1 MLKTLFF
8 TMLLHLGW
16 ADKQASWVN
25 KVNPQELVQTVTRSK
40 MSSAMVNLQQETHE
54 LAKTVCGTA
63 QPGFPGALW
72 KQAAKTH
79 GVDPVLLYSVALFES
94 GRQGGKKVGP
104 WPFALHFNQ
113 ANISIYALSAKEAQ
127 FVLAHVTTDNV
138 DIGLGQVNYKS
149 HKDKVQRP
157 EDLLDPKINLTVAS
171 KILAEALNSTPDPEL
186 GVGRYHSWTE
196 WRARAYGRKVLT
208 IFRALKVFV
217 EKQEAALERQPNH
230 G

>member
-8 TMLLHLGW
+8 SMLLHLGW
-16 ADKQASWVN
+16 ADQQAPWVHR
-25 KVNPQELVQTVTRSK
+25 VDPQELIQAAQLVQTASRAGQVPLEIPDTLLKARQS
-40 MSSAMVNLQQETHE
+40 
-54 LAKTVCGTA
+54 
-63 QPGFPGALW
+63 FPGSIW
-72 KQAAKTH
+72 KQAAQTH

-94 GRQGGKKVGP
+94 GKRRDQNKIGP

-113 ANISIYALSAKEAQ
+113 ADVSIYALSAKEAR
-127 FVLAHVTTDNV
+127 FVLANVTTDNV

-157 EDLLDPKINLTVAS
+157 EDLLDPKTNLMVAS
-171 KILAEALNSTPDPEL
+171 QILAEALSSTPDREL

-217 EKQEAALERQPNH
+217 EKQEAASERQPTH

>member
-1 MLKTLFF
+1 LKSRPPGCSKCSLKRWCKP
-8 TMLLHLGW
+8 LSGSHNLSCRHGR
-16 ADKQASWVN
+16 ASLA
-25 KVNPQELVQTVTRSK
+25 PSGSK
-40 MSSAMVNLQQETHE
+40 RLR
-54 LAKTVCGTA
+54 
-63 QPGFPGALW
+63 P
-72 KQAAKTH
+72 H
-79 GVDPVLLYSVALFES
+79 GIDPVLLYSVALFES
-94 GRQGGKKVGP
+94 GRQGDKNRVGP

-113 ANISIYALSAKEAQ
+113 ADVSIYALSAKEAR

-149 HKDKVQRP
+149 HKGMVQRP

-171 KILAEALNSTPDPEL
+171 KILAEALSSTPDPEL

-217 EKQEAALERQPNH
+217 EKQEAASERQPTH